1 MTSIRAVAS
10 DEEADTAQGVWGTLI
25 AGCLAVCIAQ
35 LALSMPATLNGLFQA
50 DFHTTGSQLT
60 WVTDAFFL
68 PAAALELSFG
78 VLGDLFGRKRLV
90 LIGTGILAVGALV
103 SATASA
109 VAQLWVGNALAGV
122 GAAALLPC
130 SLAAIVHA
138 TPGKRWRA
146 RAVTAWAAC
155 LSVGGILAALLG
167 GLVGNYATWPVA
179 FYVLLGLAVLTG
191 LVTLLAAG
199 ESSAPE
205 GRSLDWGGQV
215 TAAVGLFALLFG
227 VIQGQADGFG
237 SVQAVIGFV
246 VAAVC
251 LAAFVVAETKARSP
265 MLRLDLFRNRA
276 FAAASA
282 VAVVGMISYLGT
294 AYELSVRMGVIQ
306 DQNPLR
312 VAAAFAFLSGVTP
325 VMGPL
330 TTRLLLRFDARALV
344 AAGLLFMAGGDLWL
358 ATLPI
363 GDTSLPTLFAP
374 LVCFGI
380 GFALV
385 ISAMTTAA
393 VNGVPLHL
401 AGMASAATGLFR
413 DVGMTPGPAIIGT
426 VALGQAS
433 TRFYDLLGH
442 SGISA
447 AGQQTLTGI
456 AHSGGTLA
464 VLGGVQPNSAL
475 AGGIP
480 LAVSALGHGFSVGF
494 VACAAAALVSFL
506 IVLAFR
512 GPAREA
518 DSVSTSE
525 LPTMRSQQ

>member
-1 MTSIRAVAS
+1 
-10 DEEADTAQGVWGTLI
+10 
-25 AGCLAVCIAQ
+25 
-35 LALSMPATLNGLFQA
+35 
-50 DFHTTGSQLT
+50 
-60 WVTDAFFL
+60 
-68 PAAALELSFG
+68 
-78 VLGDLFGRKRLV
+78 
-90 LIGTGILAVGALV
+90 
-103 SATASA
+103 
-109 VAQLWVGNALAGV
+109 
-122 GAAALLPC
+122 
-130 SLAAIVHA
+130 
-138 TPGKRWRA
+138 
-146 RAVTAWAAC
+146 
-155 LSVGGILAALLG
+155 
-167 GLVGNYATWPVA
+167 
-179 FYVLLGLAVLTG
+179 
-191 LVTLLAAG
+191 
-199 ESSAPE
+199 
-205 GRSLDWGGQV
+205 
-215 TAAVGLFALLFG
+215 
-227 VIQGQADGFG
+227 
-237 SVQAVIGFV
+237 
-246 VAAVC
+246 
-251 LAAFVVAETKARSP
+251 
-265 MLRLDLFRNRA
+265 
-276 FAAASA
+276 
-282 VAVVGMISYLGT
+282 
-294 AYELSVRMGVIQ
+294 MGVIQ